1 MNNLE
6 SIKNLPKLSN
16 WEVSDM
22 INFSESVAE
31 SFSSKGGSITTT
43 QIRKF
48 HGHITK
54 IWSRYSMNRA
64 FYLKNFAAFKK
75 DILDE
80 IIFVK
85 AFLVYQTGR
94 QNELRD
100 LQEVLSAAI
109 DKIKDQQDFEFF
121 KKFYDSIVAYFKY
134 YESQKG
140 GQRK

>member
-1 MNNLE
+1 MANVE
-6 SIKNLPKLSN
+6 TIKNLPKLSN
-16 WEVSDM
+16 WDVSDM
-22 INFSESVAE
+22 IRFSENTAE
-31 SFSSKGGSITTT
+31 DLSKSITIT
-43 QIRKF
+43 QIRRF

-64 FYLKNFAAFKK
+64 FYLKDSAAFKK

-80 IIFVK
+80 ITFVK

-140 GQRK
+140 GQRR